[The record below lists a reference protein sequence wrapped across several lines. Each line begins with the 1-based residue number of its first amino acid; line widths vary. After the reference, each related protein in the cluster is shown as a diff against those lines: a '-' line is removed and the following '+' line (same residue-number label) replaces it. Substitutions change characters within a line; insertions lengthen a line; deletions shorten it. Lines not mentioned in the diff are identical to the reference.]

1 MLDQRDFALGKK
13 KKNHLQGERRG
24 LAELER
30 SKFADLLLV
39 AKLCLE
45 VK

>member
-1 MLDQRDFALGKK
+1 MLDQRDFALGK